1 MALNACIK
9 NTKNSIKWPSLKRC
23 QISTEWLASGART
36 RSSQTQSSKLK
47 EVVNIMAEMNEMDYQ
62 ITIETI
68 HKTIPRLFS
77 LKNRRQQY
85 SN

>member
-1 MALNACIK
+1 
-9 NTKNSIKWPSLKRC
+9 
-23 QISTEWLASGART
+23 
-36 RSSQTQSSKLK
+36 
-47 EVVNIMAEMNEMDYQ
+47 MAEMNEMDYQ